1 VRRSHGSAQRSPW
14 PPRLMERKDETFS
27 RQSLMSPVGLLF
39 ESGSIPMSTTM
50 ALRFIVLQHDRH
62 GLARNQ
68 QADVH
73 WSVARRCRC
82 SRGEHK
88 LLRSLGICGNRQEGA
103 APRVGA
109 IPQRVGKMRSWRLTL
124 SMFCVVRP
132 RSDRVK

>member
-14 PPRLMERKDETFS
+14 PPRLMQRKDETFS

-82 SRGEHK
+82 SRVNTNCCVSSVFVATD
-88 LLRSLGICGNRQEGA
+88 RR
-103 APRVGA
+103 APRPESGPSRREWERGVRGA
-109 IPQRVGKMRSWRLTL
+109 SR
-124 SMFCVVRP
+124 
-132 RSDRVK
+132 